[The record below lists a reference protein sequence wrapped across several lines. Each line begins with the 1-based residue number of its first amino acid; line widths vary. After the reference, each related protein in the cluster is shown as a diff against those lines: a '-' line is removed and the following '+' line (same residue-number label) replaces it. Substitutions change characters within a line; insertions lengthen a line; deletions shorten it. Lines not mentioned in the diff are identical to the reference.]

1 MEAAPSALLGK
12 YYIDL
17 SEGSNFK
24 SNYDDLINTLY
35 GKSPKK
41 PIIKRKETKK
51 DENIKFELAVERIM
65 GRAWFVG
72 SEIRY
77 EAGELF
83 SEDDIKEISRNLER
97 YMDYTKKEYWIPVLT
112 RAEVDDLID
121 GSNWK
126 KDGKKIFFNEPERQ
140 KLMERCAEA
149 IKFRLN
155 GYSKRYTVRYKIFDK
170 GDVGFRYE
178 LMKGDCN
185 MFGRKKYNVSGNSS
199 REYLAD
205 NEYVLKAYEIMQ
217 NIWHTGNQREL
228 IELGNKLNQVI
239 CKSLAEGV
247 SRGDLTTMQMDLSN
261 TIGMIGICNSDD
273 PLSYQRQSIL
283 QKAFE
288 YLDTSF

>member
-1 MEAAPSALLGK
+1 MNVFISYAWEDEEHKAWVREFATMLCEDGIEVYLDQWDVHPGDQLPEFMEKSIRENDFVLIICTPEYKERFNQRKCGSGEEGHLITAEMLNNGNDYKFIPILRRGTWVEAAPSALLGK

-17 SEGSNFK
+17 SEESNFK

-65 GRAWFVG
+65 GRAWFAG

-126 KDGKKIFFNEPERQ
+126 KDGKEFFFNEPERQ
-140 KLMERCAEA
+140 KLMERCAKV

-155 GYSKRYTVRYKIFDK
+155 GCSKRYTVRYKIFDK

-178 LMKGDCN
+178 
-185 MFGRKKYNVSGNSS
+185 
-199 REYLAD
+199 
-205 NEYVLKAYEIMQ
+205 
-217 NIWHTGNQREL
+217 
-228 IELGNKLNQVI
+228 
-239 CKSLAEGV
+239 
-247 SRGDLTTMQMDLSN
+247 
-261 TIGMIGICNSDD
+261 
-273 PLSYQRQSIL
+273 
-283 QKAFE
+283 
-288 YLDTSF
+288 